1 MTNNKYKID
10 KIFLYLKNFLKDNK
24 IEALESECRQL
35 LKSGIKYPFVY
46 NFLGMSLS
54 RQEKYR
60 QSIDPYLK
68 ACEADENNPN
78 ILSNIS
84 FSYFKVNDY
93 VNARTYSEKSLK
105 VDLLN
110 LVAHRIYIETSKGFD
125 LYDMRLFYI
134 EKILKKEIAD
144 NKILFNLSVILFE
157 KKQFLAS
164 LKLLRKIKRNIF
176 KKKTKLENSNI
187 LAIYHLIAKILIIN
201 NKVSSIFYLYRCS
214 QINPKNVI
222 YQKEIAEY
230 YRLAGNFLES
240 KKTYDLILK
249 KNNEE
254 FDVYYKLS
262 SIIDFSKDFDF
273 TNGFLIKLKRI
284 LKNNNLKNIDKIF
297 VKFSLGKLY
306 EDIKDFKNAF
316 KYYSEANALKD
327 SNYSNIDTDKI
338 IFDNIKELYKKV
350 EQTNLNRSA
359 LPIFIIGL
367 PRSGSTILENIISKN
382 HNVKALGE
390 TNQFGNFLENYF
402 STKDL
407 VKFKQE
413 FNNIN
418 DGDILNFRNNFINSF
433 GIKGKYKYFVDKT
446 LFNFIYVGLIKTL
459 LPDSKIIFTSRDYK
473 DIFVSIYKNYFP
485 DSGLTFAYSEKKILD
500 YITFYNIVKNY
511 WHNFLKNDY
520 LEVSYEKLVSNDSSE
535 LIKIEN
541 FLDIKIDHIHTSN
554 QNDKKKL
561 INTLS
566 VSQARK
572 DLYKSSI
579 KNWRN
584 FDNSF
589 NNFYELLDKL
599 N

>member
-1 MTNNKYKID
+1 MKK
-10 KIFLYLKNFLKDNK
+10 KHFL
-24 IEALESECRQL
+24 
-35 LKSGIKYPFVY
+35 
-46 NFLGMSLS
+46 
-54 RQEKYR
+54 
-60 QSIDPYLK
+60 
-68 ACEADENNPN
+68 
-78 ILSNIS
+78 
-84 FSYFKVNDY
+84 
-93 VNARTYSEKSLK
+93 T
-105 VDLLN
+105 
-110 LVAHRIYIETSKGFD
+110 
-125 LYDMRLFYI
+125 
-134 EKILKKEIAD
+134 
-144 NKILFNLSVILFE
+144 
-157 KKQFLAS
+157 S

-187 LAIYHLIAKILIIN
+187 LAVYHLIAKILIIN
-201 NKVSSIFYLYRCS
+201 NKVSSVFYLYRCGQTDS
-214 QINPKNVI
+214 KNVI

-273 TNGFLIKLKRI
+273 TNGFLIKLKKI

-327 SNYSNIDTDKI
+327 SKYSNIDADKI
-338 IFDNIKELYKKV
+338 IFDNIKELYKKT
-350 EQTNLNRSA
+350 EQTNLNRSV

-433 GIKGKYKYFVDKT
+433 GINGKYKYFVDKT

-485 DSGLTFAYSEKKILD
+485 DSGITFAYSEKKILD
-500 YITFYNIVKNY
+500 YITFYNMVKNY
-511 WHNFLKNDY
+511 WQNFLKTDY

-541 FLDIKIDHIHTSN
+541 FLDIKIDHICSSN

-589 NNFYELLDKL
+589 NNFYELLDQLK
-599 N
+599 